1 MDIVVGDDSAL
12 KPESML
18 SGEERGVRFVVIR
31 TRDGVLS
38 ALEDRCSHANVRLS
52 GGELIGGE
60 LECPAH
66 GARFDVSTG
75 KALCLPAVGPVR
87 TFPVRTEA
95 GKIILTL
102 P

>member
-1 MDIVVGDDSAL
+1 MDIVVCDDSTL
-12 KPESML
+12 KPASMVD
-18 SGEERGVRFVVIR
+18 GEGQGVRFVVIR
-31 TRDGVLS
+31 TSDGALS

-60 LECPAH
+60 VECPAH
-66 GARFDVSTG
+66 GARFDVRTG

-87 TFPVRTEA
+87 TFPVRVD
-95 GKIILTL
+95 GGRIIVTL